1 MNRLDPV
8 SHAVLLLKERRRDG
22 EEAGSTQIARAV
34 IGLKQNQFACLLA
47 PKDQLKVREDVTAHP
62 ESLCFSVC
70 VKANGSGCG
79 DIRASGVRRSARPLT
94 SLPGIQ
100 PLPRGKQ
107 SRRAVRVI
115 RCRGVSSCLAGAP
128 LRCVRDASARF
139 LCHPLPTQH

>member
-8 SHAVLLLKERRRDG
+8 SHAVLLLKEGRRDG
-22 EEAGSTQIARAV
+22 DEAGSTQIARAV

-79 DIRASGVRRSARPLT
+79 DIEQVGCVDRLAHLPLY
-94 SLPGIQ
+94 PGF
-100 PLPRGKQ
+100 
-107 SRRAVRVI
+107 S
-115 RCRGVSSCLAGAP
+115 RCRVGSRAGEP
-128 LRCVRDASARF
+128 SV
-139 LCHPLPTQH
+139 